1 MKVHKF
7 YIVGA
12 VLVLGMYACT
22 VDKELEYSHDGDIS
36 FSANV
41 GKMRSRV
48 LNNQWEGDEQI
59 GVSLGE
65 NTASFKAYSIATDG
79 TMSTTEEPYQW
90 EGTPVNITAWT
101 PLTDQEINLTDQT
114 TEQKLYDCDLLFC
127 QTQAESK
134 EVHLQFNHQMTKML
148 YMLQGHGAYTDE
160 EAKNARIYFL
170 GYGAVT
176 YTKGII
182 NPIGDV
188 NTPINPRRIDD
199 TNGEA
204 IMVPCEMWDKP
215 LIKVEIGG
223 DTHYYTPRKSTI
235 VDGKTEE
242 ERKTGVLTPGAQQK
256 YYIWV
261 DKKGLTVNMESSSIS
276 WDNETIASD
285 GITDSK
291 FKVVIPEEISGLAG
305 YSLQGIETNDFIT
318 NTEEGFSI
326 TYQKGEISDGIDF
339 EGMCD
344 RKRTVNTEANTV
356 TFSFTNIHS
365 DIKLAYMPEYM
376 EVGYYFYNDGTYG
389 DTYKE
394 NQTVGII
401 YKIGQH
407 STDDVNNYQGTS
419 ISEIHGYVVAL
430 DDEKNSSNTSAFKWK
445 EGKGTLH
452 SNEYPEFGIGGG
464 NTTQYIGYQ
473 NTKYLI
479 EKAKTQTETTVPAA
493 STSTAKNSPSVINGT
508 SGWYLP
514 SHTQLKDLESLAG
527 FSGQRYTAL
536 NGTYWDSS
544 FDSDANAYI
553 VVFGNGTISSTNF
566 YQAVDSEQKVRLILT
581 F

>member
-65 NTASFKAYSIATDG
+65 NTTSFKAYSIATDG

-127 QTQAESK
+127 QTQAKSK

-170 GYGAVT
+170 GYRAVT

-261 DKKGLTVNMESSSIS
+261 DKKGLTVNMESSSIG
-276 WDNETIASD
+276 WDNETIKD
-285 GITDSK
+285 DEITDSK
-291 FKVVIPEEISGLAG
+291 FKVVIPEEISGLTG
-305 YSLQGIETNDFIT
+305 YSLQGIENDFIADAT
-318 NTEEGFSI
+318 TGFSI
-326 TYQKGEISDGIDF
+326 TYTKGTVSDGIDF

-344 RKRTVNTEANTV
+344 RKRTVGPNANTV
-356 TFSFTNIHS
+356 TFSFTNIRS
-365 DIKLAYMPEYM
+365 DIKLVYMREYM
-376 EVGYYFYNDGTYG
+376 EVGYYFYSDGTYG
-389 DTYKE
+389 DTYKD

-407 STDDVNNYQGTS
+407 STDNVNNYQGTG
-419 ISEIHGYVVAL
+419 ITEIHGYVVAL

-445 EGKGTLH
+445 EGEGVLR
-452 SNEYPEFGIGGG
+452 SDEYPEIGIADG
-464 NTTQYIGYQ
+464 NTSKYIGYQ

-479 EKAKTQTETTVPAA
+479 EKAASQDGTTVPAA
-493 STSTAKNSPSVINGT
+493 STSTAKNSSSVIYGT

-527 FSGQRYTAL
+527 FSGQRYAAL
-536 NGTYWDSS
+536 DGTYWDSS
-544 FDSDANAYI
+544 FDRDDNAYI
-553 VVFGNGTISSTNF
+553 VVFDSGAISSPDF
-566 YQAVDSEQKVRLILT
+566 YRAVNSDQKVRLILT

>member
-12 VLVLGMYACT
+12 ALVLGMYACT

-65 NTASFKAYSIATDG
+65 NTTSFKAYSIATDG

-188 NTPINPRRIDD
+188 NTPINPHRIDD

-261 DKKGLTVNMESSSIS
+261 DKKGLTVNMESSSIG
-276 WDNETIASD
+276 WDNETIKD
-285 GITDSK
+285 DEITDSK
-291 FKVVIPEEISGLAG
+291 FKVVIPEEISGLTG
-305 YSLQGIETNDFIT
+305 YSLQGIENDFIADAT
-318 NTEEGFSI
+318 NGFSI
-326 TYQKGEISDGIDF
+326 TYTKSKVSDGIDF

-445 EGKGTLH
+445 EGEGTLH
-452 SNEYPEFGIGGG
+452 SKEYPEFGIGGG

-493 STSTAKNSPSVINGT
+493 STSTAKNSPSVISGT

-514 SHTQLKDLESLAG
+514 SHTQLKDLKSLESISKQG
-527 FSGQRYTAL
+527 YTAL
-536 NGTYWDSS
+536 DGTYWDSS
-544 FDSDANAYI
+544 FDGDANAYI
-553 VVFGNGTISSTNF
+553 VVFGSGVISSTDF
-566 YQAVDSEQKVRLILT
+566 YRAVDSEQKVRLILT

>member
-1 MKVHKF
+1 MKIHKF

-12 VLVLGMYACT
+12 ALVLGMYACT

-127 QTQAESK
+127 QTQAKSK

-188 NTPINPRRIDD
+188 NTPINPHRIDD

-261 DKKGLTVNMESSSIS
+261 DKKGLTVNMESSSIG
-276 WDNETIASD
+276 WDNETIKD
-285 GITDSK
+285 DEITDSK
-291 FKVVIPEEISGLAG
+291 FKVVIPEEISGLTG

-389 DTYKE
+389 DTYKD
-394 NQTVGII
+394 NAVGII
-401 YKIGQH
+401 YKIGAH
-407 STDDVNNYQGTS
+407 NTDNVTNYAGT
-419 ISEIHGYVVAL
+419 INTIHGYVVAL
-430 DDEKNSSNTSAFKWK
+430 DDEKNDNGTSAFKWK
-445 EGKGTLH
+445 EGSGTLF
-452 SNEYPEFGIGGG
+452 SNNYPESGIEGG
-464 NTTQYIGYQ
+464 NTSKYIGYQ

-479 EKAKTQTETTVPAA
+479 EHAATQADTKVPAA
-493 STSTAKNSPSVINGT
+493 ATSTAKNASGVIIGT

-514 SHTQLKDLESLAG
+514 SHTQLKDLDSLAG
-527 FSGQRYTAL
+527 ISKQGYIAL
-536 NGTYWDSS
+536 EGTYWDSS
-544 FDSDANAYI
+544 FDNDLNAYI
-553 VVFGNGTISSTNF
+553 VVFGNGTISSADF
-566 YQAVDSEQKVRLILT
+566 YRAVDSELKVRLILT

>member
-12 VLVLGMYACT
+12 ALVLGMYACT

-148 YMLQGHGAYTDE
+148 YMLQGHGAYKDE

-188 NTPINPRRIDD
+188 NTPINPHRIDD

-235 VDGKTEE
+235 VNGKTEE

-261 DKKGLTVNMESSSIS
+261 DKKGLTVNMESSSIG
-276 WDNETIASD
+276 WDNETIKDD
-285 GITDSK
+285 GIADSK
-291 FKVVIPEEISGLAG
+291 FKINLDKKVQSLQPTLTNIDNNFISNSIFSLSYTETGIGGLICEGICDMVRTTSGTTHTYTFSNIASDIQIRYIDEYVAVGDYYYSDGTWGSEATKQDCTTLGRVFKVGMDDTDAIENYNGLSKIRGYVVCTSSSIPDNTYAWIKTADGNYKSYLSQLNGLTEDDRQNTEKYLGYQLTKGIESALNTFTSDNSEETLATEFPLYDTFKNLNLGSPDNSSGWYIPSIAQLQDIKSSGIYNDNDSYWSSNVYTEISG
-305 YSLQGIETNDFIT
+305 
-318 NTEEGFSI
+318 EEVARI
-326 TYQKGEISDGIDF
+326 WAWEYNMSDG
-339 EGMCD
+339 
-344 RKRTVNTEANTV
+344 T
-356 TFSFTNIHS
+356 
-365 DIKLAYMPEYM
+365 
-376 EVGYYFYNDGTYG
+376 
-389 DTYKE
+389 
-394 NQTVGII
+394 
-401 YKIGQH
+401 
-407 STDDVNNYQGTS
+407 
-419 ISEIHGYVVAL
+419 
-430 DDEKNSSNTSAFKWK
+430 
-445 EGKGTLH
+445 
-452 SNEYPEFGIGGG
+452 
-464 NTTQYIGYQ
+464 
-473 NTKYLI
+473 
-479 EKAKTQTETTVPAA
+479 EKAGWA
-493 STSTAKNSPSVINGT
+493 SDPRKLI
-508 SGWYLP
+508 
-514 SHTQLKDLESLAG
+514 
-527 FSGQRYTAL
+527 
-536 NGTYWDSS
+536 
-544 FDSDANAYI
+544 
-553 VVFGNGTISSTNF
+553 
-566 YQAVDSEQKVRLILT
+566 LILT